1 MKVPKKTVLSLIN
14 AERRR
19 RYHSPITTH
28 HSPEVTEDEAVRI
41 LHVDTAFSWRGGE
54 AQVLGLAEGLTRI
67 GHEVLVV
74 GQPESPL
81 MARVEKAGIGA
92 RAVRLRGEWDW
103 VGAMRLAEVMR
114 GFDPHILHTHT
125 SHAHTLGLWAWMFSG
140 RGAKVVVSRRVDFPI
155 SRRGLG
161 RIKYGRSVG
170 RFLAVSEDVRRVLI
184 EGGVPASRMAVVRSG
199 IDLGKFD
206 DLGDSGTLYEE
217 FGIAQD
223 ALLVGNVAALAPHK
237 DQACLLEAA
246 RRVVDAFPKARF
258 LIVGEGPLKEALLER
273 RARLGLDREVL
284 FTGFRRDV
292 GAILELLNV
301 FVLSSYLEGLGT
313 SLLDAMLMGL
323 PIVGTRVGGIPEAVR
338 DGENGLLVPPK
349 NPKALAHAICRLLKD
364 RALREHFGRA
374 GRKIVQQF
382 DIRETVRQTAANY
395 ADLLRETE

>member
-1 MKVPKKTVLSLIN
+1 
-14 AERRR
+14 
-19 RYHSPITTH
+19 
-28 HSPEVTEDEAVRI
+28 
-41 LHVDTAFSWRGGE
+41 
-54 AQVLGLAEGLTRI
+54 
-67 GHEVLVV
+67 
-74 GQPESPL
+74 
-81 MARVEKAGIGA
+81 
-92 RAVRLRGEWDW
+92 
-103 VGAMRLAEVMR
+103 
-114 GFDPHILHTHT
+114 
-125 SHAHTLGLWAWMFSG
+125 
-140 RGAKVVVSRRVDFPI
+140 
-155 SRRGLG
+155 
-161 RIKYGRSVG
+161 VG
-170 RFLAVSEDVRRVLI
+170 RFLAVSEGVRRVLI
-184 EGGVPASRMAVVRSG
+184 EGGVPASRTAVVRSG

-258 LIVGEGPLKEALLER
+258 LIVGEGPLKEVLLER

-338 DGENGLLVPPK
+338 DGENGLLVPSK

-374 GRKIVQQF
+374 GKKIVQQF

>member
-1 MKVPKKTVLSLIN
+1 M
-14 AERRR
+14 
-19 RYHSPITTH
+19 
-28 HSPEVTEDEAVRI
+28 
-41 LHVDTAFSWRGGE
+41 
-54 AQVLGLAEGLTRI
+54 LGLAEGLTRR

-103 VGAMRLAEVMR
+103 VGAMRLADVMR
-114 GFDPHILHTHT
+114 AFDPHILHTHT
-125 SHAHTLGLWAWMFSG
+125 SHAHTLGLWAWMLSG
-140 RGAKVVVSRRVDFPI
+140 RRAKVVVSRRVDFPI
-155 SRRGLG
+155 SRWGLG

-170 RFLAVSEDVRRVLI
+170 RFLAVSEGVRRVLI
-184 EGGVPASRMAVVRSG
+184 EGGVPESRTAVVRSG
-199 IDLGKFD
+199 IDLRKFD
-206 DLGDSGTLYEE
+206 DLGDSGYLYEE
-217 FGIAQD
+217 FGLARD
-223 ALLVGNVAALAPHK
+223 ALVVGNVAALAPHK

-258 LIVGEGPLKEALLER
+258 LIAGEGPLKETLLER
-273 RARLGLDREVL
+273 RARLGLEREVL
-284 FTGFRRDV
+284 FTGFRKDI
-292 GAILELLNV
+292 GAILGLLHV

-323 PIVGTRVGGIPEAVR
+323 PIVGTKVGGIPEAVR

-349 NPKALAHAICRLLKD
+349 KPEALAHAICHLLKN
-364 RALREHFGRA
+364 RARRERFGRA
-374 GRKIVQQF
+374 GKKIVQQF